1 MSGRQA
7 AKRFKLAAAA
17 LALAGVAACGAEAGS
32 TADAAS
38 ASPRD
43 MPGGGAEAARAD
55 ATPSPGESDRLR
67 LDMAAAACRA
77 DDFEGFFFAF
87 SGSAAVRARYTA
99 VEVGA
104 GVRGSSRLMT
114 RRDYLDRQSY
124 PIATIDMSF
133 VTAASAAAF
142 ARGGGNDPKLLRPV
156 ALEFNTAG
164 DNRRGVDWATGTF
177 EQDLDPPPA
186 DLEEGPGA
194 LIEDSGPSGTLLF
207 RPTATCWELFDD
219 VQNPPPG

>member
-7 AKRFKLAAAA
+7 MRFKPAAAA
-17 LALAGVAACGAEAGS
+17 LVLAGVVACGAEAGS
-32 TADAAS
+32 AADAGQ
-38 ASPRD
+38 ASPRE
-43 MPGGGAEAARAD
+43 MPGGAAVAAGTD

-67 LDMAAAACRA
+67 LGLAEAACRA

-99 VEVGA
+99 AEVGA

-133 VTAASAAAF
+133 VTTASAAAF
-142 ARGGGNDPKLLRPV
+142 ARGGGSDPKLLRPV

-177 EQDLDPPPA
+177 EQDLNPPPA

-194 LIEDSGPSGTLLF
+194 LIDGSGPSGTLLF
-207 RPTATCWELFDD
+207 RPTATCWELFED
-219 VQNPPPG
+219 VHNLPPG